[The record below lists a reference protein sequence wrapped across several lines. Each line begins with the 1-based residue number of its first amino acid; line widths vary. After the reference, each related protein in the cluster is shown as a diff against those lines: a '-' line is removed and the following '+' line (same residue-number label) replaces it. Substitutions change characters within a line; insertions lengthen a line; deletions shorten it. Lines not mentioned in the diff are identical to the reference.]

1 MTQTINLIKI
11 ISKITIKLVGVALI
25 LMVLLIKL
33 IYRAIITLTLMG

>member
-25 LMVLLIKL
+25 LMVLLIKA
-33 IYRAIITLTLMG
+33 IYRAIITLTLMW